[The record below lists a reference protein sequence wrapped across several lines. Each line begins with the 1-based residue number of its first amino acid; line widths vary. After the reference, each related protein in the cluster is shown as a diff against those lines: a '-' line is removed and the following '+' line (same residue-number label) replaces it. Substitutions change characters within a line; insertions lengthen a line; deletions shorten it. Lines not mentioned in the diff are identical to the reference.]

1 MKILTDDKPEAGR
14 DRYATRIV
22 HQDTNARVV
31 AFRLLPGQVVP
42 EHRSGST
49 VILQVVEGQG
59 VFSGDGKEIKLGPG
73 GTIAYAPD
81 EAHAIHAGA
90 GELHFLAIITP
101 APR

>member
-1 MKILTDDKPEAGR
+1 MKILSAASPDAAVA
-14 DRYATRIV
+14 RYSTRLV
-22 HQDTNARVV
+22 HQDSNARVV
-31 AFRLLPGQVVP
+31 AFRLLGGQVVP

-59 VFSGDGKEIKLGPG
+59 VFSGDGGEVPLGPG

-81 EAHAIHAGA
+81 EVHAIRADA

-101 APR
+101 VPG